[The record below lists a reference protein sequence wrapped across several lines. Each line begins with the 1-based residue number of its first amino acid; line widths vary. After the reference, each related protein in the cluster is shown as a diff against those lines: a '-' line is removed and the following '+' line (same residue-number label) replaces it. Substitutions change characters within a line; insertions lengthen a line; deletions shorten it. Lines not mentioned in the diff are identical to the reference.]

1 MGLSFYSK
9 SLLISKK
16 TKMDS
21 NIILGIA
28 ITIAV
33 IIPVVILATSGK
45 RKQKRSIEKFR
56 KFATSNGLEISEF
69 DCCDLGIIG
78 IDSKAKKLAYQAK
91 SDDGIIIDLHD
102 VKSCNSRT
110 SSENT
115 QGEIIDKLVIDI
127 EFKEGKGTKILPL
140 FSSENK
146 LALDAEK
153 AITEKWNKTIET
165 NLA

>member
-1 MGLSFYSK
+1 
-9 SLLISKK
+9 
-16 TKMDS
+16 MDS
-21 NIILGIA
+21 NIILGIV

-45 RKQKRSIEKFR
+45 RKQKRSIDKFR
-56 KFATSNGLEISEF
+56 KFATSKGLDLSEF
-69 DCCDLGIIG
+69 DCCDLSLIG
-78 IDSKAKKLAYQAK
+78 IDSKAKKLAYQPK
-91 SDDGIIIDLHD
+91 SSDGIIIDLHD

-115 QGEIIDKLVIDI
+115 QGDIIDKLVIDI
-127 EFKEGKGTKILPL
+127 EFKEGRGTKILPL

-153 AITEKWNKTIET
+153 VITEKWNRTIAA

>member
-1 MGLSFYSK
+1 
-9 SLLISKK
+9 
-16 TKMDS
+16 MDS
-21 NIILGIA
+21 NIILGIV
-28 ITIAV
+28 ITIIV

-45 RKQKRSIEKFR
+45 RKNKIAIR
-56 KFATSNGLEISEF
+56 KFTNFATANGLVISEF
-69 DCCDLGIIG
+69 DSCDLGIIG
-78 IDSKAKKLAYQAK
+78 IDSNTKKLAYMQK
-91 SDDGIIIDLHD
+91 GKDGIIIDLHD

-115 QGEIIDKLVIDI
+115 KGDIIDKLVIDI

-153 AITEKWNKTIET
+153 VITEKWNKTIGA

>member
-1 MGLSFYSK
+1 
-9 SLLISKK
+9 
-16 TKMDS
+16 MDS

-45 RKQKRSIEKFR
+45 RKQKRSIEKFI
-56 KFATSNGLEISEF
+56 KFATSNSLDLSEF
-69 DCCDLGIIG
+69 DCCDLGLIG
-78 IDSKAKKLAYQAK
+78 IDSKTRKLAYLPK
-91 SDDGIIIDLHD
+91 GGEGIIIDLHD

-115 QGEIIDKLVIDI
+115 QGDIIDKLVIDI
-127 EFKEGKGTKILPL
+127 EFKEGRGTKILPL

-146 LALDAEK
+146 LVLDAEK
-153 AITEKWNKTIET
+153 VITEKWNKTIEA

>member
-16 TKMDS
+16 KQKMDS

-56 KFATSNGLEISEF
+56 KFATSNF
-69 DCCDLGIIG
+69 RR
-78 IDSKAKKLAYQAK
+78 KY
-91 SDDGIIIDLHD
+91 
-102 VKSCNSRT
+102 
-110 SSENT
+110 
-115 QGEIIDKLVIDI
+115 
-127 EFKEGKGTKILPL
+127 GKGRRRK
-140 FSSENK
+140 
-146 LALDAEK
+146 
-153 AITEKWNKTIET
+153 KT
-165 NLA
+165 

>member
-1 MGLSFYSK
+1 
-9 SLLISKK
+9 
-16 TKMDS
+16 MDS

-45 RKQKRSIEKFR
+45 RKQKRIIEKFR
-56 KFATSNGLEISEF
+56 KFATSNGLELSEF

-78 IDSKAKKLAYQAK
+78 IDSKAKKLAYQPK
-91 SDDGIIIDLHD
+91 GGDGLIIDLHD

-115 QGEIIDKLVIDI
+115 QGDIIDKLVIDI

-153 AITEKWNKTIET
+153 VITEKWNKTIEA